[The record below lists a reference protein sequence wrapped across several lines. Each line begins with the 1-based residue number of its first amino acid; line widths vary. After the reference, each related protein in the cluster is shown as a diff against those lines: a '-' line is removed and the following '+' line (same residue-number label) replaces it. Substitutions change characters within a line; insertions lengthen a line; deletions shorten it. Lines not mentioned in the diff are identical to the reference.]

1 MEELNVE
8 TRNEKENVENETKSE
23 PEIKQ
28 TPPQIKGAALVL
40 GASGEQGHAVIK
52 GLVKTGQYA
61 PVYGATRDV
70 TTVGAI
76 EASILGSIVVE
87 LDPSNASSLERVL
100 LETKAQYLFVVTTT
114 DLTSTNLSFKE
125 AEDQEYDT
133 IITILDMVVA
143 CHFQDNLERHV
154 VLSTLD
160 NVKGLLEEGDLA
172 AIAPLEDGSVVA
184 HYSGKGR
191 AAEYALEKLKQVP
204 GVKLTLLTLPCLYSS
219 FLTWAIPLPN
229 DGQTQWTI
237 SVALGD
243 AEIDIMS
250 AHDLAFIVRKCT
262 RIATLLADH
271 LSVIVHTN
279 KITFCCLFLLY
290 LAEIFQEESLYQN
303 HNLRVAAERLSMYQ
317 IAQHFGNLFGKDV
330 IYNPLTVEEMMATG
344 CIAAPICQACHWL
357 TLSKS
362 QHDIALT
369 EAIMFPR
376 KPQRFM
382 DWLLTHSDN
391 AAFGKVGLTRDP
403 EPIQTVTVFGA
414 TSLEGTSVV
423 KGLLADNR
431 ISYQI
436 RATSR
441 NVTQSKAL
449 ALVELDPER
458 VELYECDYENL
469 DSCKAALEGSDGA
482 FWVME
487 EEDDHHHHHH
497 HDEKHAKNV
506 IDACAASKSLR
517 HLVFSTK
524 ENLHEMNKLMKM
536 GLENLVIDEFD
547 YKAKAAAY
555 ARTQNLSCTFVLMPY
570 YLEHFLMLLKAEAD
584 EESTPVLEVP
594 DQTLKLMIMSVE
606 ELGPA
611 VANIFDSYQMYA
623 GHEIGLVTD
632 YVTISEAV
640 ETIKETVYKETDVAG
655 NTTTRK
661 VRRKIVQMEQWIEKR
676 ETITKDL
683 GQLFKY
689 YSKSEAVQKRK
700 SIAETLR
707 LLPDARPL
715 RQWLE
720 DNKDDAAFR
729 QNMGIR

>member
-8 TRNEKENVENETKSE
+8 TRNEKENVEKESKSE
-23 PEIKQ
+23 PEINQ

-76 EASILGSIVVE
+76 EASNLGSIVVE

-250 AHDLAFIVRKCT
+250 AHDLAFIVP
-262 RIATLLADH
+262 
-271 LSVIVHTN
+271 
-279 KITFCCLFLLY
+279 
-290 LAEIFQEESLYQN
+290 EIFQEESLYQN

-441 NVTQSKAL
+441 NVKQSKAL

-487 EEDDHHHHHH
+487 EEDDHHHHH
-497 HDEKHAKNV
+497 DEKHANNV
-506 IDACAASKSLR
+506 IDACSASKSLR

-640 ETIKETVYKETDVAG
+640 ETIKETVYKETDVEG

>member
-1 MEELNVE
+1 
-8 TRNEKENVENETKSE
+8 
-23 PEIKQ
+23 
-28 TPPQIKGAALVL
+28 
-40 GASGEQGHAVIK
+40 
-52 GLVKTGQYA
+52 
-61 PVYGATRDV
+61 
-70 TTVGAI
+70 
-76 EASILGSIVVE
+76 
-87 LDPSNASSLERVL
+87 
-100 LETKAQYLFVVTTT
+100 
-114 DLTSTNLSFKE
+114 
-125 AEDQEYDT
+125 
-133 IITILDMVVA
+133 
-143 CHFQDNLERHV
+143 
-154 VLSTLD
+154 
-160 NVKGLLEEGDLA
+160 
-172 AIAPLEDGSVVA
+172 
-184 HYSGKGR
+184 
-191 AAEYALEKLKQVP
+191 
-204 GVKLTLLTLPCLYSS
+204 
-219 FLTWAIPLPN
+219 
-229 DGQTQWTI
+229 
-237 SVALGD
+237 
-243 AEIDIMS
+243 
-250 AHDLAFIVRKCT
+250 
-262 RIATLLADH
+262 
-271 LSVIVHTN
+271 
-279 KITFCCLFLLY
+279 
-290 LAEIFQEESLYQN
+290 
-303 HNLRVAAERLSMYQ
+303 
-317 IAQHFGNLFGKDV
+317 
-330 IYNPLTVEEMMATG
+330 
-344 CIAAPICQACHWL
+344 
-357 TLSKS
+357 
-362 QHDIALT
+362 
-369 EAIMFPR
+369 
-376 KPQRFM
+376 
-382 DWLLTHSDN
+382 
-391 AAFGKVGLTRDP
+391 
-403 EPIQTVTVFGA
+403 
-414 TSLEGTSVV
+414 
-423 KGLLADNR
+423 
-431 ISYQI
+431 
-436 RATSR
+436 
-441 NVTQSKAL
+441 L

-487 EEDDHHHHHH
+487 EEDDHHHH

-640 ETIKETVYKETDVAG
+640 ETIKETVYKETDVEG

>member
-8 TRNEKENVENETKSE
+8 TRNEKENVEKESKSE
-23 PEIKQ
+23 PEINQ
-28 TPPQIKGAALVL
+28 TPPQIKGAALVF

-262 RIATLLADH
+262 TIATLLADH

-303 HNLRVAAERLSMYQ
+303 HNLRVAAERLSIYQ
-317 IAQHFGNLFGKDV
+317 VAQHFGNLFGKDV

-441 NVTQSKAL
+441 NVKQSKAL

-487 EEDDHHHHHH
+487 EEDDHHHHH
-497 HDEKHAKNV
+497 DEKHANNV
-506 IDACAASKSLR
+506 IDACSASKSLR

-536 GLENLVIDEFD
+536 GLGNLVIDEFD

-640 ETIKETVYKETDVAG
+640 ETIKETVYKETDVEG

>member
-8 TRNEKENVENETKSE
+8 TRNEKENVEKESKSE
-23 PEIKQ
+23 PEINQ
-28 TPPQIKGAALVL
+28 TPPQIKGAALVF

-204 GVKLTLLTLPCLYSS
+204 GVKLTLLMLPCLYSS

-237 SVALGD
+237 SAALGD

-250 AHDLAFIVRKCT
+250 AHDLAFIVP
-262 RIATLLADH
+262 
-271 LSVIVHTN
+271 
-279 KITFCCLFLLY
+279 
-290 LAEIFQEESLYQN
+290 EIFQEESLYQN

-441 NVTQSKAL
+441 NVKQSKAL

-487 EEDDHHHHHH
+487 EEDDHHHH

-640 ETIKETVYKETDVAG
+640 ETIKETVYKETDVEG

>member
-8 TRNEKENVENETKSE
+8 TRNEKENVEKESKSE
-23 PEIKQ
+23 PEINQ
-28 TPPQIKGAALVL
+28 TPPQIKGAALVF
-40 GASGEQGHAVIK
+40 GASGEQGHAVIE

-76 EASILGSIVVE
+76 EASNLGSIVVE

-243 AEIDIMS
+243 AEIDIMP
-250 AHDLAFIVRKCT
+250 AHDLAFIVP
-262 RIATLLADH
+262 
-271 LSVIVHTN
+271 
-279 KITFCCLFLLY
+279 
-290 LAEIFQEESLYQN
+290 EIFQEESLYQN

-487 EEDDHHHHHH
+487 ESDDHHHHHH

-506 IDACAASKSLR
+506 IDACAASKSLL

-623 GHEIGLVTD
+623 GHELGLVTD

-640 ETIKETVYKETDVAG
+640 ETIKETVYKETDVEG

-689 YSKSEAVQKRK
+689 YSKSDAVQKRK

-720 DNKDDAAFR
+720 DNKNDATFR

>member
-8 TRNEKENVENETKSE
+8 TRNEKENVEKESKSE
-23 PEIKQ
+23 PEINQ

-76 EASILGSIVVE
+76 EASNLGSIVVE

-262 RIATLLADH
+262 TIATLLADH
-271 LSVIVHTN
+271 LSVIVHTHKKN
-279 KITFCCLFLLY
+279 FLLPFPS
-290 LAEIFQEESLYQN
+290 I
-303 HNLRVAAERLSMYQ
+303 LS
-317 IAQHFGNLFGKDV
+317 
-330 IYNPLTVEEMMATG
+330 
-344 CIAAPICQACHWL
+344 
-357 TLSKS
+357 
-362 QHDIALT
+362 
-369 EAIMFPR
+369 
-376 KPQRFM
+376 
-382 DWLLTHSDN
+382 
-391 AAFGKVGLTRDP
+391 
-403 EPIQTVTVFGA
+403 
-414 TSLEGTSVV
+414 
-423 KGLLADNR
+423 
-431 ISYQI
+431 
-436 RATSR
+436 
-441 NVTQSKAL
+441 
-449 ALVELDPER
+449 
-458 VELYECDYENL
+458 
-469 DSCKAALEGSDGA
+469 
-482 FWVME
+482 
-487 EEDDHHHHHH
+487 
-497 HDEKHAKNV
+497 
-506 IDACAASKSLR
+506 
-517 HLVFSTK
+517 
-524 ENLHEMNKLMKM
+524 
-536 GLENLVIDEFD
+536 
-547 YKAKAAAY
+547 
-555 ARTQNLSCTFVLMPY
+555 
-570 YLEHFLMLLKAEAD
+570 
-584 EESTPVLEVP
+584 
-594 DQTLKLMIMSVE
+594 
-606 ELGPA
+606 
-611 VANIFDSYQMYA
+611 
-623 GHEIGLVTD
+623 
-632 YVTISEAV
+632 
-640 ETIKETVYKETDVAG
+640 
-655 NTTTRK
+655 
-661 VRRKIVQMEQWIEKR
+661 
-676 ETITKDL
+676 
-683 GQLFKY
+683 
-689 YSKSEAVQKRK
+689 
-700 SIAETLR
+700 
-707 LLPDARPL
+707 
-715 RQWLE
+715 
-720 DNKDDAAFR
+720 
-729 QNMGIR
+729 